1 MTIVY
6 YCIFCLYNRNI
17 QYFRIIKFWRF
28 LTKCSAYTPREVE
41 APHKSMFLTGML
53 VWSQIS
59 ITQNDRMNFN
69 SNTKR
74 IEWHKTKTTK
84 NWMIQDGN
92 KKKKKKKRNYFKD
105 QLFNHIIVFKMI
117 NMKRFYDFMLFSTV
131 RSSFKGV
138 KCVIQTFKD
147 PK

>member
-1 MTIVY
+1 M
-6 YCIFCLYNRNI
+6 
-17 QYFRIIKFWRF
+17 IKDE
-28 LTKCSAYTPREVE
+28 K
-41 APHKSMFLTGML
+41 
-53 VWSQIS
+53 
-59 ITQNDRMNFN
+59 
-69 SNTKR
+69 
-74 IEWHKTKTTK
+74 
-84 NWMIQDGN
+84 